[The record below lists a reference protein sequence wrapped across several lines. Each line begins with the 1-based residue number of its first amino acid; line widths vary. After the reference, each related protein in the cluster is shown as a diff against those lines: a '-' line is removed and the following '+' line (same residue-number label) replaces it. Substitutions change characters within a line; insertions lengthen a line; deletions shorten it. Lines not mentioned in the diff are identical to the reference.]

1 MNKYKQFIRDTG
13 ILFEYLPYHIR
24 NKINYEIEKFKR
36 NRRTF
41 FKISRSPKLSMNASL
56 ILSIISIVLDAWYFA
71 LFFFVLYLIF
81 ALYKIWISGEPM
93 VWYKDKYM
101 VKDNCRL

>member
-1 MNKYKQFIRDTG
+1 
-13 ILFEYLPYHIR
+13 
-24 NKINYEIEKFKR
+24 
-36 NRRTF
+36 
-41 FKISRSPKLSMNASL
+41 
-56 ILSIISIVLDAWYFA
+56 
-71 LFFFVLYLIF
+71 VLYLIF